1 MILIKIFCYYSRY
14 CSGRRDALPVCT
26 PSPWPVSW
34 SAGHPTT
41 SPLYSG
47 NLIRV
52 CLLFYIACT
61 QIKLRISLHMCAF
74 YFLLPSDIGT
84 MIIIFQS
91 SIFRN
96 IQKYK
101 SEYDRLSVL
110 AQITNKREEGLKS
123 LNVNQF
129 NAKVSWAY
137 IVYIRL

>member
-1 MILIKIFCYYSRY
+1 
-14 CSGRRDALPVCT
+14 
-26 PSPWPVSW
+26 
-34 SAGHPTT
+34 
-41 SPLYSG
+41 
-47 NLIRV
+47 
-52 CLLFYIACT
+52 
-61 QIKLRISLHMCAF
+61 
-74 YFLLPSDIGT
+74 